1 MSQWAL
7 YLSGGT
13 PFGAVRHQRGK
24 SHRRWLIQQE
34 GKRRNDSA
42 VKIVLT
48 FPAAPPFGGCATTFP
63 PKRGHHGCWEVCHI
77 HPIKKRRRKAPHHN
91 LLNPPAEGGQNPL
104 NPLNPGRLWRPF
116 GL

>member
-63 PKRGHHGCWEVCHI
+63 PQAV
-77 HPIKKRRRKAPHHN
+77 
-91 LLNPPAEGGQNPL
+91 GQQSSVRQL
-104 NPLNPGRLWRPF
+104 SQKWQEL
-116 GL
+116 